1 MTGSST
7 GGALVLVHPSPDV
20 LAHAVAGRLL
30 AALADAQ
37 AQRGVAHVSLT
48 GGTIGT
54 KALAAVAAS
63 PARDSVDWSRVHVWW
78 SDERFLPA
86 GDPERNA
93 TQAEEALLRH
103 LPLDRSLVHVPPASD
118 GPDGDDPDVAAAR
131 YAAAL
136 AAAADG
142 AEVPAFDV
150 LLLGMGPDGHVASLF
165 PHHPGLARDDSS
177 VVGVRESPKPPPVRL
192 SFTFGALARARAVWL
207 VAAGAEKA
215 AAVARGVA
223 GGDVAETPAAG
234 AHGTETTL
242 WLVDAAAAGEL

>member
-1 MTGSST
+1 MTASST
-7 GGALVLVHPSPDV
+7 GPALVVVHPTPDV

-37 AQRGVAHVSLT
+37 ALRGVAHVSLT

-103 LPLDRSLVHVPPASD
+103 LPLDRALVHVPPASD
-118 GPDGDDPDVAAAR
+118 GPDGDDPDAAAAR

-165 PHHPGLARDDSS
+165 PQHPGLARDDSS
-177 VVGVRESPKPPPVRL
+177 VVGVRESPKPPPLRV
-192 SFTFGALARARAVWL
+192 SFTFGALARARQVWV
-207 VAAGAEKA
+207 VASGAEKA
-215 AAVARGVA
+215 GAVARGVA
-223 GGDVAETPAAG
+223 GGDVAQTPAAG
-234 AHGTETTL
+234 VRGTERTL
-242 WLVDAAAAGEL
+242 WLVDEAAAADL